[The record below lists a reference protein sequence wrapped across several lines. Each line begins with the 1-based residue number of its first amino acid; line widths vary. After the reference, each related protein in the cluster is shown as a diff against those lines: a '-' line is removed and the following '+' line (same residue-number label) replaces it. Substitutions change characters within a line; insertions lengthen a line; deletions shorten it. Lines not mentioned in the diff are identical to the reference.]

1 MRELIYTVVFLFE
14 LAIIGRVILS
24 WFPMSSSGARS
35 VMDVLVRVTEPIL
48 GPVRRVLPSF
58 GGFDLSPIVVILVL
72 NVVLRAL

>member
-1 MRELIYTVVFLFE
+1 MRELIYTIVLLFE
-14 LAIIGRVILS
+14 LTIIGRVILS

-35 VMDVLVRVTEPIL
+35 VMELLIRITEPVL

-72 NVVLRAL
+72 NVLLRAL